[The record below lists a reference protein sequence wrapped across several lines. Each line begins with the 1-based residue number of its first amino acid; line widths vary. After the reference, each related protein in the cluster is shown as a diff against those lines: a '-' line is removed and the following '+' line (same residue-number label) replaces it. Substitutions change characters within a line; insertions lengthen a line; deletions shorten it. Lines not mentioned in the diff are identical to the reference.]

1 MKDLDALENEL
12 QELERKDAEAEVAR
26 KKMKAKAGNGGAAAA
41 KSKKPR
47 KKNTE
52 AVQEAVMPKPEAV
65 QEAVMPKPEAIQ
77 EAVMPKPEAI
87 QEAAMPKGKGRQKKP
102 TPEAVPVDSDEDA
115 EVVALKDRL
124 AAYNLDSSPD
134 NSVTDN
140 EVLPDAKAAK
150 KVNKKR
156 GAVAKKANTV
166 MLSEDD
172 TDDEDFGMAEE
183 PKGKKERGKRANKT
197 KATASTKPGAGQSKQ
212 VLSQKLISEM
222 FQPQENAENS
232 PEKKVRRIRP
242 SPFNKKSAS
251 FLNRAGTSDDSSSG
265 TSVDVEQM
273 DSVAK
278 VARPKRENRTRAVY
292 VESDQESEEDDSS
305 LRIF

>member
-52 AVQEAVMPKPEAV
+52 AVQEAVK
-65 QEAVMPKPEAIQ
+65 PKPEAIQ

-87 QEAAMPKGKGRQKKP
+87 QEAAMPKGKGVKRNRHL
-102 TPEAVPVDSDEDA
+102 SDEDA

-140 EVLPDAKAAK
+140 EVLPDAKATK

-183 PKGKKERGKRANKT
+183 PKGKKEEGKEQ
-197 KATASTKPGAGQSKQ
+197 TKPKPQ
-212 VLSQKLISEM
+212 LRPSQGWTEQTK
-222 FQPQENAENS
+222 NAENS

-242 SPFNKKSAS
+242 SPFNKKSAL
-251 FLNRAGTSDDSSSG
+251 FLNRAGTSGDSSSG

-292 VESDQESEEDDSS
+292 VESDQESEEDDSLS
-305 LRIF
+305 EYSNVEEDDE